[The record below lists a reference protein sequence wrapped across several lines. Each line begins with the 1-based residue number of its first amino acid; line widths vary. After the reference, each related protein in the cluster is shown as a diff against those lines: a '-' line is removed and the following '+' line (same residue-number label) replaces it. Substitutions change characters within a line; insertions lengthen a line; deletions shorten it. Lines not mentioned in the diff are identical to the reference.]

1 VLDARQII
9 WVLLENLWRVI
20 KRFLTVAF
28 VMLVFLTGVVTI
40 VIASYIGGLPQY
52 HNPSAQAQI
61 YLAIVFGIFLI
72 ILGIALG
79 AWFYKTQQEGFN
91 EEEF

>member
-1 VLDARQII
+1 MLVARQII
-9 WVLLENLWRVI
+9 WVLLENLWRVV
-20 KRFLTVAF
+20 KRFFMVAS

-40 VIASYIGGLPQY
+40 VLASYVSGLPQY

-61 YLAIVFGIFLI
+61 YLAMVVGVFLI
-72 ILGIALG
+72 IISIALG
-79 AWFYKTQQEGFN
+79 AWLYKTQQEGFN

>member
-1 VLDARQII
+1 VLGSRQII

-20 KRFLTVAF
+20 KRFFTIAL
-28 VMLVFLTGVVTI
+28 VMLIFLTGVVTI
-40 VIASYIGGLPQY
+40 VIASYVGGLPQY

-61 YLAIVFGIFLI
+61 YLAMVFGGFLIFLGVL
-72 ILGIALG
+72 LGV
-79 AWFYKTQQEGFN
+79 WWYYKTQEGFG

>member
-1 VLDARQII
+1 
-9 WVLLENLWRVI
+9 LLENLWRVI
-20 KRFLTVAF
+20 KRFFTIAF
-28 VMLVFLTGVVTI
+28 IMLIFLTGVVTI
-40 VIASYIGGLPQY
+40 AIASYIGGLPQY

-91 EEEF
+91 EYEF

>member
-1 VLDARQII
+1 MLGNRQTI
-9 WVLLENLWRVI
+9 WVLLENLWALI
-20 KRFLTVAF
+20 KRFFMIAF
-28 VMLVFLTGVVTI
+28 IMLIFLTGVVTI

-61 YLAIVFGIFLI
+61 ALAIVFGIFLI
-72 ILGIALG
+72 IIGIALG
-79 AWFYKTQQEGFN
+79 AWFYKTQQEGFS